1 MTIGFIKLH
10 RQFLKWEWYD
20 DINVKVLF
28 LHCLFRANW
37 ENQKWHGELI
47 PRGSFITS
55 LQNLAKE
62 THLSIQQTRT
72 ALKKLSATNEITYE
86 QHGSSSMIT
95 VINYNRFQNSNMEV
109 TRSQIE
115 IEQKNKN
122 FNSGITYEQHGSN
135 SMITVNN
142 HNDFCDS
149 NKQITNFQQTNNKR
163 LTTIEEVK
171 QLLLHVVM
179 KIFKKSTAS
188 TTMYAS
194 PLNNITG
201 CWQNVQA
208 KNYLMSS
215 SIAFRLKLKRGKN
228 SLTKQIFRMLIMSVL
243 RNTLSGVGNTLHV
256 PQQGITV
263 EFNNKLMNRQK
274 CEKSPQNGRKEVMN
288 ECTRIFKRNAFLLP
302 V

>member
-95 VINYNRFQNSNMEV
+95 VNNYNRFQNSNMEV

-115 IEQKNKN
+115 FEQKNKN
-122 FNSGITYEQHGSN
+122 FNSEITHEQHGSN
-135 SMITVNN
+135 SMITTKNQ
-142 HNDFCDS
+142 NDFCDN
-149 NKQITNFQQTNNKR
+149 NKQITSFQQ
-163 LTTIEEVK
+163 
-171 QLLLHVVM
+171 
-179 KIFKKSTAS
+179 
-188 TTMYAS
+188 
-194 PLNNITG
+194 
-201 CWQNVQA
+201 
-208 KNYLMSS
+208 
-215 SIAFRLKLKRGKN
+215 
-228 SLTKQIFRMLIMSVL
+228 
-243 RNTLSGVGNTLHV
+243 
-256 PQQGITV
+256 
-263 EFNNKLMNRQK
+263 
-274 CEKSPQNGRKEVMN
+274 
-288 ECTRIFKRNAFLLP
+288 
-302 V
+302 

>member
-95 VINYNRFQNSNMEV
+95 VNNYNRFQNSNMEV

-115 IEQKNKN
+115 FEQKNKN
-122 FNSGITYEQHGSN
+122 FNSEITHEQHGSN
-135 SMITVNN
+135 SMITTKNQ
-142 HNDFCDS
+142 NDFCDN
-149 NKQITNFQQTNNKR
+149 NKQITSFQQTNNKR

-171 QLLLHVVM
+171 
-179 KIFKKSTAS
+179 KERNTS
-188 TTMYAS
+188 TTTTCNVENFQKIYGKYNNVCLTAEQYNRLLAKCAS
-194 PLNNITG
+194 QKLLDELIDSLSAKVETG
-201 CWQNVQA
+201 KEQPYKADFPNAHYVRLEKYFEWRRKHPARPTTRYNGGIQQQIDEQA
-208 KNYLMSS
+208 EMRK
-215 SIAFRLKLKRGKN
+215 IAAEWAKRG
-228 SLTKQIFRMLIMSVL
+228 
-243 RNTLSGVGNTLHV
+243 
-256 PQQGITV
+256 
-263 EFNNKLMNRQK
+263 
-274 CEKSPQNGRKEVMN
+274 N
-288 ECTRIFKRNAFLLP
+288 E
-302 V
+302 